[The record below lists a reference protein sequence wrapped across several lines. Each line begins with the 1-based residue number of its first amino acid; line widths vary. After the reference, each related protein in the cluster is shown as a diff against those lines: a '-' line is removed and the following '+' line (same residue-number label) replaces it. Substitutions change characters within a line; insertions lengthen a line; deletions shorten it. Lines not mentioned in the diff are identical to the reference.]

1 MSFSSFF
8 NYPLQDSDDEH
19 SDYIFLPDWS
29 NEEWGKLLKH
39 SQTQL
44 FEQGKIVI
52 KAGEAERSLYIL
64 AFGTLEVLMEQRGK
78 NRRIASIQ
86 SGSVVGEQSFLDG
99 RPRSASIRA
108 ASECQILQLSR
119 DSFDIFAA
127 REPSLA
133 RAFLFDLGRIL
144 SLRLR
149 STLEQLTERT

>member
-8 NYPLQDSDDEH
+8 NYPLQDSDDEP
-19 SDYIFLPDWS
+19 SDYIFLPEWS

-39 SQTQL
+39 SQTQV

-52 KAGEAERSLYIL
+52 KAGDTERSLYIL
-64 AFGTLEVLMEQRGK
+64 AFGTLEVSMEQRGQ

-108 ASECQILQLSR
+108 ASECQVLQLSR
-119 DSFDIFAA
+119 DAFDIFAA

-149 STLEQLTERT
+149 STLEQLAERS

>member
-8 NYPLQDSDDEH
+8 NYPIKDSDDEP
-19 SDYIFLPDWS
+19 SDYVFLPNWS
-29 NEEWGKLLKH
+29 NDEWGKLLKH

-44 FEQGKIVI
+44 FEQGKLVI
-52 KAGEAERSLYIL
+52 KAGEVENSLYIL
-64 AFGTLEVLMEQRGK
+64 AFGTLEVLMEQRGQS
-78 NRRIASIQ
+78 RRLASIQ

-108 ASECQILQLSR
+108 ASECQVLRLSR
-119 DSFDIFAA
+119 ESFDIFAA

-149 STLEQLTERT
+149 STLEQLAERS

>member
-8 NYPLQDSDDEH
+8 NYPIKDSDDEPN
-19 SDYIFLPDWS
+19 DYIFLPDWS
-29 NEEWGKLLKH
+29 NDEWGKLLKH
-39 SQTQL
+39 CQTQL
-44 FEQGKIVI
+44 FERDKVVI
-52 KAGEAERSLYIL
+52 KAGEAENSLYIL
-64 AFGTLEVLMEQRGK
+64 TFGTLEVLMEQRGQT
-78 NRRIASIQ
+78 RRLASIQ

-99 RPRSASIRA
+99 KPRSASIRA
-108 ASECQILQLSR
+108 ASECQLLRLSR

-149 STLEQLTERT
+149 STLEQLAERS